1 MFRSAL
7 TYASFL
13 LKQKY
18 IEREIM
24 NVNSFIFYVGVGGW
38 GGMGGGG
45 GCGVGVLTSHVPLVS
60 ERPATFGTRPKI
72 KLQCINKI
80 YYSWSY
86 ICVIPLSYSTFWIF
100 FVRFANQNIGLV
112 MNHWTISIDAMCFN
126 IEYCL
131 ETTSFFRC
139 FFCSC

>member
-1 MFRSAL
+1 MFRYAL

-18 IEREIM
+18 IEREM
-24 NVNSFIFYVGVGGW
+24 NVNSFIFYVGGGVVGW
-38 GGMGGGG
+38 NGGV

-100 FVRFANQNIGLV
+100 FVRFANEYWIGDESLD
-112 MNHWTISIDAMCFN
+112 NFH
-126 IEYCL
+126 
-131 ETTSFFRC
+131 
-139 FFCSC
+139 